1 MIVAPPLLE
10 PLPWDS
16 NFLALPVARLLT
28 TGLAPADLAAA
39 LAAARQSGVRL
50 LYLIAAPDDAG
61 VAAVA
66 RSAGAWLADR
76 KVTFS
81 MPLAAA
87 PSASAPTGAISA
99 TTTYT
104 PQLESLA
111 WQSGEY
117 SRFRLDP
124 HLDPAVF
131 QRMYSLWLRNSLAGE
146 LARQV
151 LVWHNAE
158 GQELGLLTLGEKGG
172 RADIGL
178 LAVDSTARGQRV
190 GQQLVAAAVAQAI
203 AWGHT
208 ELQVVTQRANEL
220 ACSFYQKCGFKPVHE
235 AHIYHLWFDEVK

>member
-1 MIVAPPLLE
+1 MTATAPTLE
-10 PLPWDS
+10 PLLWDS
-16 NFLALPVARLLT
+16 NFLDLPVARLLA
-28 TGLAPADLAAA
+28 TGLAPHDLAAA
-39 LAAARQSGVRL
+39 LATARQSGVRL
-50 LYLIAAPDDAG
+50 LYLLAAPDDAAA
-61 VAAVA
+61 AAVA
-66 RSAGAWLADR
+66 RRAGAWLADR
-76 KVTFS
+76 KVTFA

-87 PSASAPTGAISA
+87 SGASAPIGVIRP

-117 SRFRLDP
+117 SRFCLDP
-124 HLDPAVF
+124 HLGPAVF

-158 GQELGLLTLGEKGG
+158 GQELGLLTLGEKNG

-178 LAVDSTARGQRV
+178 LAVDSTTRGQRV
-190 GQQLVAAAVAQAI
+190 GQQLIAAAVAQAT
-203 AWGHT
+203 AWGYT
-208 ELQVVTQRANEL
+208 ELQVVTQRNNEL

-235 AHIYHLWFDEVK
+235 VHIYHLWFDEGK